1 MGGEGARGLVA
12 ASVEVAGVARR
23 SDSSGPSQ
31 ERRAGGP
38 RERREAFDG
47 KEASLTAMWA
57 ALGIGSEDADEE
69 GLDGFGF
76 CRRRSR
82 RIEGDPTG
90 GEVLG
95 AVAIGEEAIV
105 SDPHEALGEH
115 VEQKPTDKLL
125 DREAHYLHFVAM
137 GVVPPTEADL
147 AILASEEA
155 LVADGDPMGIAP
167 EVGEDLLGSAEGA
180 LGVDHPVLRPEL
192 CEEGAEGRGLA
203 ERRGLPGEVELS
215 CLEGSL

>member
-12 ASVEVAGVARR
+12 AAVEVAGVARR

-31 ERRAGGP
+31 ERGAGGP
-38 RERREAFDG
+38 RERREAFDR
-47 KEASLTAMWA
+47 KQTSLTAMWA
-57 ALGIGSEDADEE
+57 TLGIGSEDADEE

-76 CRRRSR
+76 CRLRSR

-125 DREAHYLHFVAM
+125 DREAHHLHLVAM
-137 GVVPPTEADL
+137 SVVPPTEADL
-147 AILASEEA
+147 AVLASEEA
-155 LVADGDPMGIAP
+155 LVTDGDPMGIAP
-167 EVGEDLLGSAEGA
+167 EVGEDLLRTAEGA
-180 LGVDHPVLRPEL
+180 LGVDHPFLPPEL
-192 CEEGAEGRGLA
+192 CEEGAESGRYC
-203 ERRGLPGEVELS
+203 ER
-215 CLEGSL
+215 